1 MSQAAKRKEMTW
13 TRAVLLGLFVT
24 GLLLIFLAW
33 IPSHFTYF
41 WWEKLNPGENL
52 KKITGHEFQP
62 YTLVRIRDSISMGA
76 QTVLFAIP
84 IVATYVIMEKRR
96 RALGQRGADDVKG
109 YLPGK

>member
-1 MSQAAKRKEMTW
+1 MSKVADRKEMTW
-13 TRAVLLGLFVT
+13 PKAVLIGMVIT

-41 WWEKLNPGENL
+41 WWEQLKPGERL
-52 KKITGHEFQP
+52 EQMTGHEFQP
-62 YTLVRIRDSISMGA
+62 YTLVRIRDAISMGF
-76 QTVLFAIP
+76 QTVFFAIP